1 MGEDIRSE
9 MQPGPLAATV
19 IELTLAFALLH
30 GLRRFFGWAL
40 RDYDR
45 SQIKNFFAPSAVCAV
60 LILLGS
66 GPNSS
71 TQTMVKAIHNP
82 NTATGVELVMA
93 APPVNV
99 HPGQMIVRI
108 QAAALNPVDFKVLQ
122 LPAAL
127 PVVRWLVDPG
137 IGSDFAGLVVK
148 TGRGC
153 QWREGQHVFG
163 MAHHVM
169 QQLVLMSCDGG
180 VALRPD
186 NMPVEAAAGCGVACV
201 TSYEALVTRRDL
213 RPGQRLMVIGA
224 PGACGGIAV

>member
-1 MGEDIRSE
+1 

-19 IELTLAFALLH
+19 IELALAFALLR

-40 RDYDR
+40 QDYDR
-45 SQIKNFFAPSAVCAV
+45 TQIKNFFGPSAVCAV
-60 LILLGS
+60 LILLAS

-71 TQTMVKAIHNP
+71 TETMLKAIHNP

-108 QAAALNPVDFKVLQ
+108 HAAAINPVDFKIKQ
-122 LPAAL
+122 LPALL
-127 PVVRWLVDPG
+127 PVIRWLIDPG
-137 IGSDFAGLVVK
+137 IGSDFAGLVMK

-153 QWREGQHVFG
+153 QFMAGQHVFG
-163 MAHHVM
+163 MTRHVM

-180 VALRPD
+180 IALRPD
-186 NMPVEAAAGCGVACV
+186 NMPVSAILCTSCG
-201 TSYEALVTRRDL
+201 
-213 RPGQRLMVIGA
+213 
-224 PGACGGIAV
+224 